1 MREAGGRKREGLC
14 EGGREKKVRSERMRV
29 RKISLYIKTLGAV
42 L

>member
-1 MREAGGRKREGLC
+1 MRGCGDVRGCVREAEK
-14 EGGREKKVRSERMRV
+14 KKVRSERMKV

>member
-1 MREAGGRKREGLC
+1 MREAGGRQR